1 MRRQAR
7 EVALQTL
14 FQLDFSPNTAVQDL
28 LNLMGESFDEST
40 LSYAIKLVGG
50 VRDNRDRIDRAVQS
64 ASPRWKLDRM
74 AAVDRNL
81 LRVAAF
87 EMFFSDE
94 IIKPNIAINEAVEIS
109 KIYGTAE
116 SSAFINGILDQM
128 AREKGQ

>member
-28 LNLMGESFDEST
+28 LNLLGESFDEST

-74 AAVDRNL
+74 AAVDRRRL
-81 LRVAAF
+81 PR
-87 EMFFSDE
+87 
-94 IIKPNIAINEAVEIS
+94 
-109 KIYGTAE
+109 
-116 SSAFINGILDQM
+116 
-128 AREKGQ
+128 

>member
-28 LNLMGESFDEST
+28 LNLLGESFDEST

-50 VRDNRDRIDRAVQS
+50 VRDNRDRIDGAVQS